1 MAESAKEKTTFPR
14 GWFAVGYSSEI
25 EKGKLQGLAYFGTKF
40 VAFRNDDGELSIL
53 DAYCPHLGADISVGG
68 TVENNCV
75 RCPFHAWKFDGAGKC
90 VDVPYA
96 KKIPRGAKVGSYPVS
111 EVNGIIFMWHDPAG
125 EAPHY
130 EIPAVEQYGHE
141 GWLDWAINSVV
152 IKTHP
157 REVVENVAD
166 AAHFPTVHNTHVE
179 KFDNVYEEH
188 KATQLTEGI
197 AYPRGGGEDRFT
209 LEATY
214 HGPAY
219 QVTYMKGVIQ
229 SIYFQ
234 AHTPIDENT
243 LQLRFGVSLPVLGG
257 DEEKSKKFADMY
269 VQNLT
274 TGYHEDIQ
282 IWEHKTYNH
291 RPILAPGDGPIG
303 KLRRWYGQFFVPRV
317 A

>member
-1 MAESAKEKTTFPR
+1 VPESAPEKTTFPR
-14 GWFAVGYSSEI
+14 GWFAVAYSSEI
-25 EKGKLQGLAYFGTKF
+25 PNGEMKGLAYFATKY
-40 VAFRNDDGELSIL
+40 VAFRDDEGKLSIL

-68 TVENNCV
+68 KVEDGCV
-75 RCPFHAWKFDGAGKC
+75 RCPFHAWKFDHSGQC

-96 KKIPRGAKVGSYPVS
+96 KKIPRGAKVGSHPVQ
-111 EVNGIIFMWHDPAG
+111 EVNGLVFMWHASNG
-125 EAPHY
+125 EEPHY
-130 EIPAVEQYGHE
+130 EIPIIEEYGTAE
-141 GWLDWAINSVV
+141 WIEWATNSVV

-166 AAHFPTVHNTHVE
+166 KAHFPTVHNTHVE
-179 KFDNVYEEH
+179 QFDNIYDEH
-188 KATQLTEGI
+188 KATQVTAGI
-197 AYPRGGGEDRFT
+197 AYPRGGGEDKFN

-219 QVTYMKGVIQ
+219 QVTYMNGVIQ

-243 LQLRFGVSLPVLGG
+243 LQLRFGVSLPVISG
-257 DEEKSKKFADMY
+257 DPDKSRKFAGMY

-282 IWEHKTYNH
+282 IWENKTYKE
-291 RPILAPGDGPIG
+291 RPVLCPGDGPIG
-303 KLRRWYGQFFVPRV
+303 KLRKWYKQFFVPRV
-317 A
+317 G